1 MKHNAHLLLTIW
13 PWSKVRRRQNFLKL
27 KDRYLQR
34 TEASLKSVSK
44 LSNPNNNI
52 YKEEEQAEIVRILTK
67 LLYKTIDQFPS
78 KNKWHYYMQAELEH
92 YSYLKVSDP
101 DFYETIVTN
110 APHINNLVEINPL
123 QQNESNEEVYSH
135 FQKDL
140 DDLKAKFEDINIQ
153 LEQTVKLLHRDKV
166 E

>member
-52 YKEEEQAEIVRILTK
+52 YKEEEQADIVRILTK
-67 LLYKTIDQFPS
+67 LLYKTIDQF
-78 KNKWHYYMQAELEH
+78 
-92 YSYLKVSDP
+92 
-101 DFYETIVTN
+101 
-110 APHINNLVEINPL
+110 
-123 QQNESNEEVYSH
+123 
-135 FQKDL
+135 
-140 DDLKAKFEDINIQ
+140 
-153 LEQTVKLLHRDKV
+153 
-166 E
+166 